1 MSNVKTIQR
10 AVLLLAAA
18 LLSPGPDAA
27 EAASPQQIGLPIG
40 QPAPAFTAPDQNGR
54 EISLESLLKKG
65 PVALVFFRSA
75 DWCVYC
81 KLQLVDLQRN
91 LWEIEATGGHLVG
104 ISYDSVEILK
114 RFSDRR
120 TITFPL
126 LSDAGSKTIDA
137 YHIRRKDAPEPWDGV
152 AYHGTFILDQKGVIR
167 AKLFQVS
174 YRERPA
180 VDALVLAL
188 KNARKEL

>member
-1 MSNVKTIQR
+1 MKTVQL

-18 LLSPGPDAA
+18 LVSTGLDAA
-27 EAASPQQIGLPIG
+27 EVVSPEQIGLPIG
-40 QPAPAFTAPDQNGR
+40 QPAPAFTAKDQNGR
-54 EISLESLLKKG
+54 EISLESLLEKG

-91 LWEIEATGGHLVG
+91 LGEIQAAGGQLVG

-137 YHIRRKDAPEPWDGV
+137 YRIRRKDVAEPWDGV

-180 VDALVLAL
+180 VDAMLLAL
-188 KNARKEL
+188 QQAREVP